1 MQNVSHRSTKF
12 QVNLKN
18 YLAMFITALISLLVA
33 CQPANETTTNSVWSG
48 FLEGTTLQV
57 SSEVGG
63 RITSIAVQEG
73 DVVQPGQTLATLDDE
88 MIRWRIEIADA
99 NVAAAEAQLKL
110 LEIGARTEDL
120 QRAQA
125 RVEQAR
131 AAFLAA
137 SQAVTDTEAIRT
149 NPQALLIAK
158 ADAEARAIAAS
169 YQLTATVKQAQA
181 ADQEVKFWED
191 QNRSLEQGVEIRLPT
206 GATLH
211 FDTPSARLAYAQDQW
226 NQASHRAWQA
236 WAAVDLANANALIA
250 KNNLNDLTD
259 QLANPIALDNRVNQA
274 RAARDKAQANWR
286 AAEAALQL
294 LRDGA
299 SPSQLQ
305 AARAAL
311 DQAKAARA
319 TLDQEHARHTI
330 VAPSAGIVKRVVYR
344 VGEIVA
350 PTQAIV
356 QLSSATQLKLRVFVS
371 FAQVEKIRV
380 GEPVTLFVS
389 ELNNRKL
396 AGTVTYI
403 ADTAEFSGRQAQTDN
418 ERNAQLV
425 AVEIAVKDADEQ
437 VKPGM
442 PATAIFG
449 NRAPGLTLD
458 LPAILHLPQAQTFS
472 GSLEAKQTRVAS
484 ELSARAIKVQV
495 KRGDV
500 VRTNDVL
507 IELDGAALQSALSE
521 AQAAVRAAQSNV
533 DQVNEPARPGTIA
546 LAQAGVA
553 QAQADLQAARAA
565 LDSANRT
572 LKSPQEWLTQLH
584 VWEGKVIAAQG
595 EVKRAE
601 ATLAGIQSQ
610 IEIAQQDQSNLG
622 KTRLASLQYQREG
635 AQANLLAAQTTLSG
649 TQRVV
654 ELYRQT
660 LAQPLELIAAQHAA
674 TFQVQVAEAG
684 LNVAQA
690 ELAIAQ
696 RSPQKEAVALAEAKL
711 RAARASLEIVQAQLN
726 RTTITSPMD
735 AQVVGRNVEPG
746 ETVRPGVPLIVLAD
760 PRELEMTI
768 YVPIRSM
775 GMLKEGQTGTLKL
788 PSIPGKSFTAKIT
801 YIAPEAEFKPANI
814 YNSQE
819 RSEMVFAVR
828 VTVPNPSGELKAGLP
843 ADVTFQ

>member
-1 MQNVSHRSTKF
+1 MQNVFHRSIKF
-12 QVNLKN
+12 QVNLKK
-18 YLAMFITALISLLVA
+18 YFAMFITALILLLVA
-33 CQPANETTTNSVWSG
+33 CQPANGTATNSVWSG
-48 FLEGTTLQV
+48 FLEGTILQV

-63 RITSIAVQEG
+63 RITHIAVQEG
-73 DVVQPGQTLATLDDE
+73 DVVQPGQTLATIDDE
-88 MIRWRIEIADA
+88 LIRWRIEMADA

-110 LEIGARTEDL
+110 LELGARSEDVNK
-120 QRAQA
+120 AEA

-137 SQAVTDTEAIRT
+137 SQAVTDTEAIRA

-158 ADAEARAIAAS
+158 ADAETRAIAAS

-191 QNRSLEQGVEIRLPT
+191 QNRSLEQGVDVRLPT

-226 NQASHRAWQA
+226 NQASNRAWQA

-250 KNNLNDLTD
+250 KNNFNDLAD

-274 RAARDKAQANWR
+274 RAARDKAQANLH
-286 AAEAALQL
+286 AAQAALEL
-294 LRDGA
+294 LREGA
-299 SPSQLQ
+299 SPAQLRAARASLEQAQ

-311 DQAKAARA
+311 E
-319 TLDQEHARHTI
+319 QEHARYTL
-330 VAPSAGIVKRVVYR
+330 VAPSAGTVKRVTYR
-344 VGEIVA
+344 VGEVVA
-350 PTQAIV
+350 PAQPMF
-356 QLSSATQLKLRVFVS
+356 QLSVEGELKLRVFVS

-380 GEPVTLFVS
+380 GEPATIFVS

-396 AGTVTYI
+396 SGTITYI

-425 AVEIAVKDADEQ
+425 AVEIAVKDADDQ

-442 PATAIFG
+442 PATVIFG
-449 NRAPGLTLD
+449 PVAPGLTLD

-472 GSLEAKQTRVAS
+472 GSLEAKQTRIAS
-484 ELSARAIKVQV
+484 ELSARAIKVHV
-495 KRGDV
+495 NRGDAV
-500 VRTNDVL
+500 HVNDILV
-507 IELDGAALQSALSE
+507 ELDDATLQSMLSE
-521 AQAAVRAAQSNV
+521 AQAAVRAAQSNL
-533 DQVNEPARPGTIA
+533 DQVNEPTRPATIA
-546 LAQAGVA
+546 LAQAGVT

-572 LKSPQEWLTQLH
+572 LQSPQELLAQLH

-622 KTRLASLQYQREG
+622 KTRLAILQYQRES
-635 AQANLLAAQTTLSG
+635 AQANLLAAQTMLSR
-649 TQRVV
+649 TQRVL
-654 ELYRQT
+654 EMYRQII
-660 LAQPLELIAAQHAA
+660 AQPLELIAAQHAA
-674 TFQVQVAEAG
+674 AFQVQAAEAG
-684 LNVAQA
+684 VKVAQA

-696 RSPQKEAVALAEAKL
+696 RGSQKEAVALAEAKL
-711 RAARASLEIVQAQLN
+711 RAAQANLKIVQAQVK
-726 RTTITSPMD
+726 RTVITSPVD

-746 ETVRPGVPLIVLAD
+746 ETVRPGVPLIILAD

-768 YVPIRSM
+768 YVPIRSI
-775 GMLKEGQTGTLKL
+775 GTIKEGQGGTLKL
-788 PSIPGKSFTAKIT
+788 PSMPGKSFTTKVT

-828 VTVPNPSGELKAGLP
+828 VSVSNPNNELKAGLP